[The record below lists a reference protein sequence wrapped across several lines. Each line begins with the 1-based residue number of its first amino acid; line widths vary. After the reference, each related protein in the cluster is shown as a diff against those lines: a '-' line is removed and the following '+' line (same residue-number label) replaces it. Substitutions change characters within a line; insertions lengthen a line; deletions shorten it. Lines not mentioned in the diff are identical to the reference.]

1 MQTLHHRYLSIVL
14 CRCCCVSYTVGN
26 TNTSK
31 PKVSNN
37 RNFSTSKWLFFWWHT
52 LKESVQQISREIA
65 QRGLLLWME
74 FRAPSTSTI
83 IINYH
88 TLQSLSTVGCLSKRE
103 CQSKSRPQNLK
114 TKFDKNHAASSHCF
128 PSVNVVHIKC
138 YKIKIFL
145 REYEQ

>member
-14 CRCCCVSYTVGN
+14 YRCCVSYSVGN
-26 TNTSK
+26 KNTSK

-37 RNFSTSKWLFFWWHT
+37 RNFQNGSFLVTYFERICATNFSGDCPNRAFALC
-52 LKESVQQISREIA
+52 V
-65 QRGLLLWME
+65 E
-74 FRAPSTSTI
+74 FRAPHHPST

-114 TKFDKNHAASSHCF
+114 TKFDKNHAASPHCF
-128 PSVNVVHIKC
+128 PSVNAVLTKC
-138 YKIKIFL
+138 DKNIL
-145 REYEQ
+145 T

>member
-14 CRCCCVSYTVGN
+14 YRCCVSYSVGN
-26 TNTSK
+26 KNTSK

-37 RNFSTSKWLFFWWHT
+37 RNFQNGSFLVTYFERICATNFSGDCPKRTFAVNGVQSTT
-52 LKESVQQISREIA
+52 
-65 QRGLLLWME
+65 
-74 FRAPSTSTI
+74 